1 MNSLAE
7 IDLGHGVESRLGGQ
21 VDEQSEID
29 AVALFEWH
37 LLEQRAPTRVL
48 AGKWLDIGREV
59 GKEERDQGPR
69 HELGDPPALV
79 GAPRDRAIVE
89 ALDEIDAVVQKQGAE
104 QPGDETRLKIADVG
118 IAPHD
123 EVALACGQR
132 LPQRLT
138 LAGSRSA
145 LGKDVVRAHNDSAR
159 LPCPESGVVGRS
171 IVDDEDLVDEGYS
184 FDELTHDGPHHVS
197 HRRALVSSR
206 YANRYRLAT
215 TGGEESVEIEV
226 VDSKGA
232 NSRPGHL

>member
-7 IDLGHGVESRLGGQ
+7 IDLCHGVESRLGGQ

-29 AVALFEWH
+29 AVALFEGH
-37 LLEQRAPTRVL
+37 LLEERAPTRVL
-48 AGKWLDIGREV
+48 TGKWLDIGRQV
-59 GKEERDQGPR
+59 GKEQRDQGAR

-79 GAPRDRAIVE
+79 GAPFDRAVVE
-89 ALDEIDAVVQKQGAE
+89 PLDEIDAVVQQQGAE
-104 QPGDETRLKIADVG
+104 QPGDESRLEIADVAV
-118 IAPHD
+118 APHD
-123 EVALACGQR
+123 EVAVAGGER

-145 LGKDVVRAHNDSAR
+145 LGQDVVCAQNDSAG

-171 IVDDEDLVDEGYS
+171 VVDDENLVDEGYPL
-184 FDELTHDGPHHVS
+184 DELTHDGPHHVS
-197 HRRALVSSR
+197 HRRAFVASR

-232 NSRPGHL
+232 NSQRGHV